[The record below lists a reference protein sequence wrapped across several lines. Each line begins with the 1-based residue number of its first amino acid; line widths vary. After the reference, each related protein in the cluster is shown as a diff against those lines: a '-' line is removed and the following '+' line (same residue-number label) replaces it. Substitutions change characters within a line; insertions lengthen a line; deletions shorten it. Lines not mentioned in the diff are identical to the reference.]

1 MYGMKSISVIKML
14 PTGQLLHAGKLYEFV
29 SNLTEQLMMIT
40 ITFCMINSRCSIMS
54 LGTRS
59 SRRQL
64 SYEDE
69 AVTSSASDT
78 RGQVTIHSC
87 ALCKVQHEHMSYVQT
102 WKSVEACKLVAEK
115 GITPKNLICRPCR
128 DDVCRM
134 VGNPDYVPRWE
145 KRKERVKCCIKD
157 CTEVSHVFSNI
168 ATVEKIVANF

>member
-1 MYGMKSISVIKML
+1 
-14 PTGQLLHAGKLYEFV
+14 
-29 SNLTEQLMMIT
+29 MMIT

-64 SYEDE
+64 SHEDE

-128 DDVCRM
+128 DDVRRM

-145 KRKERVKCCIKD
+145 KRKECVKCCIKD

-168 ATVEKIVANF
+168 ATVEKIVAHF